1 MANAFDEFDAPQNA
15 FDEFDALANV
25 PVVDHNSRNELKAF
39 ARGVPVIGGALDE
52 MNAAT
57 NAALDPVVPQA
68 VSDFFGWQRIP
79 GNNFSERYQ
88 NELTRQRGEDAAY
101 DAAHPAA
108 STAMQTAG
116 GIAGT
121 LAGLRAGVPM
131 LGGSGGLAQRAAV
144 GAGVGAGMGAAD
156 GFTRGEGG
164 LQNRAENAGAG
175 AGIGF
180 ALGGTAP
187 ILAAGVGTAARGVMN
202 AFDGGATIPGVSR
215 DIGHALTR
223 AADPGMV
230 QRAQQLGPDA
240 MLMDTSPSMQSLA
253 AGGVGYPGPGRA
265 IIAGALNAREQG
277 ANQRIQQGIN
287 AALGPAP
294 VPSQLEAVM
303 QASRRSLGPDY
314 QQALAGARAVDTRGL
329 ADNLDTAIV
338 DQRGAGRAA
347 VQRVRDMLNIHGT
360 DQLDPSPQALLN
372 TRQAIDGMLAKETD
386 TNAQRLLGTARK
398 SVDDEIARSIPG
410 IKDVD
415 ARYAELARQSEGLQA
430 GGRVLD
436 GGKTAIR
443 PSELND
449 MMNQGVQPQ
458 GAFVGPSGEAFR
470 LQQGTRAEIDR
481 LVGTTANDRMGLKK
495 AIQGDGDWNRAKL
508 EKIFGNDPTQ
518 QLLRLADREA
528 TYAGTVNSVIGNS
541 QTDARAAGREFFG
554 PARAPEVNPA
564 STMTGLAANA
574 AQKAWRAIGNN
585 AADAI
590 ADGRREDL
598 ARLLVSTGDMRDM
611 LLRHLAGAPARQE
624 ARQATANAIGRGAG
638 VSLLGLPEDEMRERV
653 RRSGG
658 LLGIQ

>member
-1 MANAFDEFDAPQNA
+1 MANPFDQFDTSSNP
-15 FDEFDALANV
+15 FDRFDNI
-25 PVVDHNSRNELKAF
+25 PVVQANTREEARAF
-39 ARGVPVIGGALDE
+39 ARGVPIIGGALDE

-88 NELTRQRGEDAAY
+88 NELARQRGDDAAY
-101 DAAHPAA
+101 DKAHPYA
-108 STAMQTAG
+108 STAMQLAG
-116 GIAGT
+116 GIASGGAA
-121 LAGLRAGVPM
+121 LKAGVPV
-131 LGGSGGLAQRAAV
+131 LGGSGSLAQRAAV
-144 GAGVGAGMGAAD
+144 SSAIGGGTGAVD

-164 LQNRAENAGAG
+164 VQNRAESGAYSAGVG
-175 AGIGF
+175 ALIGG
-180 ALGGTAP
+180 LAP
-187 ILAAGVGTAARGVMN
+187 VAAAGVGAAARGVMD
-202 AFDGGATIPGVSR
+202 ALDGGSVPGVSR
-215 DIGHALTR
+215 AVSRQLTNVADEGALAR
-223 AADPGMV
+223 A
-230 QRAQQLGPDA
+230 RELGPDA
-240 MLMDTSPSMQSLA
+240 MLLDTGASLRGFA
-253 AGGVGYPGPGRA
+253 AGGAQQPGVART
-265 IIAGALNAREQG
+265 IFSDALGAREQG

-329 ADNLDTAIV
+329 ADNLDAAIV

-386 TNAQRLLGTARK
+386 TNAQRLLATARK

-481 LVGTTANDRMGLKK
+481 LVGTTANDRIGLKK
-495 AIQGDGDWNRAKL
+495 AIQGEGDWNRTKL
-508 EKIFGNDPTQ
+508 EALFGKAPTDD
-518 QLLRLADREA
+518 LLRLADKEA
-528 TYAGTVNSVIGNS
+528 TYAASNQLAFGGS
-541 QTDARAAGREFFG
+541 QTAPRQAAAEFFG
-554 PARAPEVNPA
+554 RVEAPEVNPA

-574 AQKAWRAIGNN
+574 AQKAWRTVGGR
-585 AADAI
+585 AADSLAE
-590 ADGRREDL
+590 ARRAEM
-598 ARLLVSTGDMRDM
+598 ARILVSTGEARDKI
-611 LLRHLAGAPARQE
+611 LRSLANAPARE
-624 ARQATANAIGRGAG
+624 AARGRSADAIGRVAG
-638 VSLLGLPEDEMRERV
+638 LGLLGLPEDQMRDRV
-653 RRSGG
+653 RRVGG
-658 LLGIQ
+658 LLGAR